1 MQGGTVAHVVFA
13 GLGFGGLYTLRHLL
27 SDLPS
32 GTWITAIDHRDH
44 FVFTP
49 LLYEYLTGELES
61 NVVAP
66 PFDSLLPTDE
76 VDLLQAEVREV
87 DLAGGELVLGD
98 GGRISFDALVLAPGS
113 IPSFHGVEGAATHGI
128 PFYSFEDADRLR
140 TTLQVRGWTGGERP
154 VCVVG
159 GGVVGIELSFALAE
173 LLAASGHEP
182 GAMPIIVLEAM
193 DEILRGLSDGMRGMA
208 RRKLREAGIEVR
220 TSIKVL
226 EVDDTSVVFSD
237 GGITRLETAAVAW
250 TAGIQP
256 SPLLNGLPAERHGR
270 HGVQVERTLQLP
282 DHPNVFVLG
291 DAISYPGR
299 AVGEPLPD
307 TAQAAF
313 QQAEVAA
320 KNLRTWLEGGLA
332 RMEYRYGHLGD
343 FLRVGRREAIADIR
357 GVVLDGGAASLAR
370 RAAYLFRMPD
380 WAIRTSAIRQW
391 LG

>member
-1 MQGGTVAHVVFA
+1 VAHVVFA

-27 SDLPS
+27 SDLPPEAR
-32 GTWITAIDHRDH
+32 ITAIDHRDH

-49 LLYEYLTGELES
+49 LLYEYLTGELEA

-66 PFDSLLPTDE
+66 RFDALLSSDRVE
-76 VDLLQAEVREV
+76 LVRGEVRGVDLPAGEVR
-87 DLAGGELVLGD
+87 LAD

-113 IPSFHGVEGAATHGI
+113 VPAYHGVEGATTHGI
-128 PFYSFEDADRLR
+128 PFYSFEDADRLG
-140 TTLQVRGWTGGERP
+140 TTLRVRGWAGGERP

-173 LLAASGHEP
+173 LLAASGYAP
-182 GAMPIIVLEAM
+182 GSTPVIVLEAM
-193 DEILRGLSDGMRGMA
+193 GEILREMSDGMRGMA
-208 RRKLREAGIEVR
+208 RRKLEKAGIEVR
-220 TSIKVL
+220 TSIRVL
-226 EVDDTSVVFSD
+226 EVDDTGVVFSD
-237 GGITRLETAAVAW
+237 GGITRLEAAAVAW

-256 SPLLNGLPAERHGR
+256 SPLLEGLPAERHGR
-270 HGVQVERTLQLP
+270 HGVRVERTLQLP

-299 AVGEPLPD
+299 AVGDPLPD

-332 RMEYRYGHLGD
+332 RTEYRYGHLGD

-357 GVVLDGGAASLAR
+357 GEVLDGAAASLAR

-380 WAIRTSAIRQW
+380 WAIRATAIRQW